1 MKRLIDFSSRFR
13 ILKGGK
19 ISLVVSALLG
29 GATLCVASPTGGQ
42 VTSGSANIVQ
52 NGTVT
57 NINQS
62 TQKASINWQSFSIA
76 SNETVNFNQPNSSS
90 ITLNRVIG
98 NERSVIDG
106 ALNANGQVW
115 LLNSNGV
122 LFGKNASINTAG
134 LLATTAKLSDEDFQ
148 TGNYNFKNATANS
161 VINEGTITISDS
173 GSLILASNE
182 VRNNGTIEAI
192 KGKVHLTG
200 ASNYTINLNGNS
212 LVNLKV
218 DKGVL
223 DALVENSGSII
234 ADGGEVYLTTNAVDE
249 LLRGVVNNTGIL
261 EANSLDGLTG
271 KVELFAHGGT
281 AKIGGTITALDG
293 FVETSGKDF
302 NFMGA
307 DIKAGEW
314 LIDPVNI
321 TIDSTLASS
330 IQTALGSG
338 DVTIS
343 TDGGNTPNTSAGES
357 AGVGNIY
364 LNSAISWTSNKNLTL
379 QASNGVS
386 GNATINIGHTEA
398 SFTINQSGN
407 STFSGTISGNGS
419 FNKLGSGILTLS
431 GANTYLGATVVDAGT
446 LAITNN
452 TGLGAAL
459 DTYGGGTFVNSGAT
473 LDLRNVAVGE
483 ETIILNGG
491 TLATTTGNS
500 SLDGDVLL
508 DYDTSTFSVANGATL
523 TINGKI
529 RDSMKLIQ
537 ELYSGYYDDKLSRDF
552 GTQASLSLTSEI
564 AYGTSTQYVSARWLG
579 YFTPK
584 ESGQYTFY
592 ASSDDASLVYLG
604 TEGQD
609 LLDLLQR
616 NDGISGYTTSRL
628 LINNSGVSRE
638 TNTGTYTVNAGEVY
652 PIIIYYGNNTAG
664 GSIDF
669 KYRAPSMGATYTF
682 DLSNEFSIS
691 PQANPTAQDI
701 TKVGSGTLI
710 FTANNTYAGATNINE
725 GTLIIANDTPSEATS
740 GYHGAGQ
747 LVIAP
752 TSNSFT
758 NTFDTSTAGF
768 TFGST
773 LGGLTI
779 GKSTNTADIAINSAI
794 SIAGD
799 ITLYGK
805 DIGINEKLES
815 TGANGTITLD
825 GSGAITD
832 GASGYLLASNLLLS
846 DGAVTLDNTNNNDVD
861 NIAASGV
868 DSLYFYDTDGFNI
881 GSTIGGITGISSS
894 GIVKLSAGADEDAGT
909 STGGDITITGTPTIT
924 SINSYVRLFTGSIS
938 GSTGLSSV
946 VNAGNFRYNSDEST
960 VNYSTITQATGTTY
974 AIYREQP
981 TATVTANNKTIT
993 YGDNNPIYDGI
1004 ETGIVNGDESLIA
1017 YTLTGGT
1024 TSPSG
1029 YTNAGS
1035 YTIDA
1040 DASALTG
1047 LGYNV
1052 TQQDNGTLTVDK
1064 KVLTVTANNDAKF
1077 VTQADNTGTFNGVSY
1092 NGFVGGETTAVL
1104 GGALDINR
1112 LNSGTDT
1119 AGIYNNVLEA
1129 SGLTADNYSFNYVNG
1144 DYTIVPSDQLL
1155 VRVTNVSDTYGT
1167 NTQYALSSVEYYD
1180 GSSVVTLGGGTGS
1193 TSIDVNNLV
1202 TITDGAGGSATFTVS
1217 PQSATTSTA
1226 GKLETGSYQLGVS
1239 GAVTENSVNFSDTVT
1254 IVGAHQVNQK
1264 SITAS
1269 TTGGVSKVYD
1279 GTTDM
1284 SGVSLALTTLETGDV
1299 VTVDGVGSFSSKN
1312 AGTNLDYTINNLDL
1326 SGTDAAN
1333 YYLSGGNSFSG
1344 NDGTITQKDVTV
1356 SYTGVDKTYD
1366 GTTSATVTDST
1377 NDFIIGDDV
1386 AITENAAFVDKN
1398 VGTGKSVAI
1407 SSIALSGADAT
1418 NYNLISATTTTTTA
1432 NITRLDSV
1440 TWIGGATG
1448 DWFDPANWA
1457 GGAIPDLS
1465 NVANVVIPTGTVVT
1479 FDTSGAVGLADTSSA
1494 VNIDSLGTLGS
1505 LTMTDGTLNIS
1516 NDMTLDTFTQNGG
1529 TLTAGNITL
1538 DTFAQTAG
1546 TTSTTG
1552 NFTVN
1557 DEFSQGTSGSISV
1570 GGDTSITDTT
1580 GGVIIGNLNTTG
1592 TTSITSSD
1600 GDITQAI
1607 GTTIVSG
1614 GIATLDAGTNDI
1626 TLNNANNDFQSTVD
1640 ATGRNIAITDVN
1652 DLEIVLHASGD
1663 STLNAG
1669 GNLIV
1674 SGTTND
1680 LTTTTTNGGTTT
1692 FGDTTVNGNLDVTSD
1707 GNITQTDKMVV
1718 VGAATLDAGTN
1729 DITLNNPNNDFQ
1741 STVNASGNDIT
1752 LADANGIEL
1761 GNITATGIL
1770 DVNAIDNITQAIGT
1784 TIVSGGTTD
1793 LDSGVND
1800 ITLNNA
1806 NNDFQSTVDA
1816 TGKNIAITDV
1826 NDLEAVLNASG
1837 NSDLTAGGDL
1847 VVSGTTHD
1855 LTTTTTNGGTTTLG
1869 GTTVNGNLDVTSD
1882 GDITQTD
1889 KMVVVGS
1896 ATLNA
1901 GTNDITLNNS
1911 NNDFQST
1918 ISARGKSIRIIKGN
1932 ETKVE
1937 QVITPI
1943 ANNIVIPLSPK
1954 IEIKPIIEP
1963 TITKPVVL
1971 VQNETEVTVIS
1982 QPIQRQN
1989 TRMVS
1994 MNELRNEQTPDM
2006 LSQDTDIRV
2015 PVSDGSKIELVNGG
2029 VKLPDGLDQL
2039 LFVVNE
2045 EN

>member
-29 GATLCVASPTGGQ
+29 GATLCVASPTGGT

-62 TQKASINWQSFSIA
+62 TQKASINWQNFSIA

-106 ALNANGQVW
+106 AMNANGQVW

-134 LLATTAKLSDEDFQ
+134 LLATTAQLSDTDFHN
-148 TGNYNFKNATANS
+148 GNYNFKNATANS

-173 GSLILASNE
+173 GSVILASNE
-182 VRNNGTIEAI
+182 VRNSGTIEAI
-192 KGKVHLTG
+192 KGKVHLVG
-200 ASNYTINLNGNS
+200 ADSYSLNLNGNS

-223 DALVENSGSII
+223 DALVENSGHII
-234 ADGGEVYLTTNAVDE
+234 ADGGEIYLTTNAVNE
-249 LLRGVVNNTGIL
+249 LLKGVVNNTGII

-271 KVELFAHGGT
+271 EVILFAHGGT
-281 AKIGGTITALDG
+281 AEIGGTITALDG
-293 FVETSGKDF
+293 FVETSGKYFDF
-302 NFMGA
+302 LGA
-307 DIKAGEW
+307 DIQAGEW

-321 TIDSTLASS
+321 TIGSTLASS
-330 IQTALGSG
+330 IQSALGSG

-343 TDGGNTPNTSAGES
+343 TDGGNTPSTSSGES
-357 AGVGNIY
+357 GGVGNIY
-364 LNSAISWTSNKNLTL
+364 VNSNISWTSNKNLTL
-379 QASNGVS
+379 QAANGVS
-386 GNATINIGHTEA
+386 GSATINIGHTEA

-407 STFSGTISGNGS
+407 STFTGIISGNGS
-419 FNKLGSGILTLS
+419 FNKLGSGALTLS
-431 GANTYLGATVVDAGT
+431 GANTYKGATVVDAGT

-452 TGLGAAL
+452 TGLGAAF

-491 TLATTTGNS
+491 TLATTMGNS
-500 SLDGDVLL
+500 SLAGDFLL
-508 DYDTSTFSVANGATL
+508 DYGTSTFSVANGATL

-529 RDSMKLIQ
+529 RDSMKLVQ

-564 AYGTSTQYVSARWLG
+564 DYGTSTQYVSARWLG

-604 TEGQD
+604 TEGQN

-652 PIIIYYGNNTAG
+652 PIIIYYGNNTSG

-669 KYRAPSMGATYTF
+669 KYRAPSMGSSYTF

-691 PQANPTAQDI
+691 PQANPTAQNI
-701 TKVGSGTLI
+701 TKVGNGTLI
-710 FTANNTYAGATNINE
+710 FTANNTYTGATNINE
-725 GTLIIANDTPSEATS
+725 GTLKIANNAPSQATS

-779 GKSTNTADIAINSAI
+779 GKSTNTAAVAINSAI

-799 ITLYGK
+799 ITLYGGN
-805 DIGINEKLES
+805 IAINQKLES
-815 TGANGTITLD
+815 TGANSTITLD

-846 DGAVTLDNTNNNDVD
+846 DGAITLNNTNNDVD

-868 DSLYFYDTDGFNI
+868 DSILFYDTDGFNL
-881 GSTIGGITGISSS
+881 GSTIGGITGISST
-894 GIVKLSAGADEDAGT
+894 GMVTLSAGADENIGT

-924 SINSYVRLFTGSIS
+924 STNSYVGLYTGSIS

-960 VNYSTITQATGTTY
+960 TNFATAIGATGTTY

-993 YGDNNPIYDGI
+993 YGDNNPIYDGT
-1004 ETGIVNGDESLIA
+1004 ETGIVNGDDSLIA
-1017 YTLTGGT
+1017 YTLTDGV
-1024 TSPSG
+1024 TSASG

-1052 TQQDNGTLTVDK
+1052 TQQDDGTLIVDK
-1064 KVLTVTANNDAKF
+1064 AALTVTANDDAKF
-1077 VTQADNTGTFNGVSY
+1077 VTQGDNTGTFNGVSY
-1092 NGFVGGETTAVL
+1092 SGFVGGETATVL
-1104 GGALDINR
+1104 GGALAINR

-1119 AGIYNNVLEA
+1119 AAGIYNDVLEA
-1129 SGLTADNYSFNYVNG
+1129 SGLTADNYDINYNNG

-1167 NTQYALSSVEYYD
+1167 NTQYALTSVEYYD

-1193 TSIDVNNLV
+1193 TSIDANNLV

-1226 GKLETGSYQLGVS
+1226 GKLEAGNYQLDVDGL
-1239 GAVTENSVNFSDTVT
+1239 VTENSVNFSDTVT

-1284 SGVSLALTTLETGDV
+1284 SGVSLALTTLETNDV

-1312 AGTNLDYTINNLDL
+1312 TGTSLDYTINNVTL
-1326 SGTDAAN
+1326 SGTDATN
-1333 YYLSGGNSFSG
+1333 YYLSGG
-1344 NDGTITQKDVTV
+1344 
-1356 SYTGVDKTYD
+1356 
-1366 GTTSATVTDST
+1366 
-1377 NDFIIGDDV
+1377 
-1386 AITENAAFVDKN
+1386 
-1398 VGTGKSVAI
+1398 
-1407 SSIALSGADAT
+1407 
-1418 NYNLISATTTTTTA
+1418 
-1432 NITRLDSV
+1432 
-1440 TWIGGATG
+1440 
-1448 DWFDPANWA
+1448 
-1457 GGAIPDLS
+1457 
-1465 NVANVVIPTGTVVT
+1465 
-1479 FDTSGAVGLADTSSA
+1479 
-1494 VNIDSLGTLGS
+1494 
-1505 LTMTDGTLNIS
+1505 
-1516 NDMTLDTFTQNGG
+1516 
-1529 TLTAGNITL
+1529 
-1538 DTFAQTAG
+1538 
-1546 TTSTTG
+1546 
-1552 NFTVN
+1552 
-1557 DEFSQGTSGSISV
+1557 
-1570 GGDTSITDTT
+1570 
-1580 GGVIIGNLNTTG
+1580 
-1592 TTSITSSD
+1592 
-1600 GDITQAI
+1600 
-1607 GTTIVSG
+1607 
-1614 GIATLDAGTNDI
+1614 
-1626 TLNNANNDFQSTVD
+1626 
-1640 ATGRNIAITDVN
+1640 
-1652 DLEIVLHASGD
+1652 
-1663 STLNAG
+1663 
-1669 GNLIV
+1669 
-1674 SGTTND
+1674 
-1680 LTTTTTNGGTTT
+1680 
-1692 FGDTTVNGNLDVTSD
+1692 
-1707 GNITQTDKMVV
+1707 
-1718 VGAATLDAGTN
+1718 
-1729 DITLNNPNNDFQ
+1729 
-1741 STVNASGNDIT
+1741 
-1752 LADANGIEL
+1752 
-1761 GNITATGIL
+1761 
-1770 DVNAIDNITQAIGT
+1770 
-1784 TIVSGGTTD
+1784 
-1793 LDSGVND
+1793 
-1800 ITLNNA
+1800 
-1806 NNDFQSTVDA
+1806 
-1816 TGKNIAITDV
+1816 
-1826 NDLEAVLNASG
+1826 
-1837 NSDLTAGGDL
+1837 
-1847 VVSGTTHD
+1847 
-1855 LTTTTTNGGTTTLG
+1855 
-1869 GTTVNGNLDVTSD
+1869 
-1882 GDITQTD
+1882 
-1889 KMVVVGS
+1889 
-1896 ATLNA
+1896 
-1901 GTNDITLNNS
+1901 
-1911 NNDFQST
+1911 
-1918 ISARGKSIRIIKGN
+1918 
-1932 ETKVE
+1932 
-1937 QVITPI
+1937 
-1943 ANNIVIPLSPK
+1943 
-1954 IEIKPIIEP
+1954 
-1963 TITKPVVL
+1963 
-1971 VQNETEVTVIS
+1971 
-1982 QPIQRQN
+1982 
-1989 TRMVS
+1989 
-1994 MNELRNEQTPDM
+1994 
-2006 LSQDTDIRV
+2006 
-2015 PVSDGSKIELVNGG
+2015 
-2029 VKLPDGLDQL
+2029 
-2039 LFVVNE
+2039 
-2045 EN
+2045 